1 MGPGLHLTAFVFAA
15 QHPPYPVLVFLCML
29 AGLGSGLVDA
39 GWNAWIGAMPNSSGI
54 MGSLHSFYGIGAALA
69 PVAAAAFIA
78 KDGYQWYH
86 FYYLMALAA
95 FIELC
100 TSMAAFWSATGR
112 KYRTELQRDTDTD
125 SNTTQDNSELSGA
138 VQRSSP
144 LIQALGNSST
154 WLISLFIFLYAGIEI
169 GLADWILTFL
179 VDVREES
186 PFSGSMVTFGYWG
199 GLTLGR
205 IVIGFLIPLFKTDK
219 GVVTTCLAM
228 TILMHLIF
236 SLKADFTVS
245 AVALPIL
252 GFFLG
257 PLFPEAVIMQT
268 KLVPKSLH
276 VAAIGFSC
284 ALGSAGGCVLPFFI
298 GAIANTKGIWI
309 LQPFVLV
316 ALLFCLALWLAVPG
330 RSVDTEENQEI
341 SEG

>member
-1 MGPGLHLTAFVFAA
+1 
-15 QHPPYPVLVFLCML
+15 ML

-69 PVAAAAFIA
+69 PVAAAAIIA
-78 KDGYQWYH
+78 KEGCQWYD

-95 FIELC
+95 LMELC
-100 TSMAAFWSATGR
+100 TSTAAFWSATGQ
-112 KYRTELQRDTDTD
+112 KYRTGLQRNNKPDL
-125 SNTTQDNSELSGA
+125 NTIRGESEDFPLE
-138 VQRSSP
+138 VERRSP
-144 LIQALGNSST
+144 LVQALGNSST

-179 VDVREES
+179 VDVRKES
-186 PFSGSMVTFGYWG
+186 TFAGSMVTFGYWG

-205 IVIGFLIPLFKTDK
+205 VVIGFLIPLFKTDK

-236 SLKADFTVS
+236 SLKADLVTS
-245 AVALPIL
+245 AAALPLL

-276 VAAIGFSC
+276 IAAIGFSC

-298 GAIANTKGIWI
+298 GALANSRGIWI

-316 ALLFCLALWLAVPG
+316 ALLFCLALWLAVPD
-330 RSVDTEENQEI
+330 RPVDEDENQDTLQ
-341 SEG
+341 G